1 MIWLSPDCLLFQ
13 FANGEAVP
21 ISAENISVQVASAAG
36 FIEPEIVHHAAAAV
50 VHYFKDELHR
60 ERVTAREFAG
70 ALEKVL
76 HGFGFEIHA
85 SDPGLMADADLAV
98 LAQETDASELIFFP
112 RLRHALR
119 LQLDHSPKVVRFHGL
134 RGCVK
139 QLAGARR
146 WSPRCEKLRDAI
158 VEYLRQC
165 LSAERAEAERTLV
178 VE

>member
-1 MIWLSPDCLLFQ
+1 MILLSPNCLLFQ

-21 ISAENISVQVASAAG
+21 ITAENISVQIAG
-36 FIEPEIVHHAAAAV
+36 GANVIEPEVVQHAAAAV

-85 SDPGLMADADLAV
+85 HNLGDADADLAA
-98 LAQETDASELIFFP
+98 LAQETDASELVFFP
-112 RLRHALR
+112 RLRLALR
-119 LQLDHSPKVVRFHGL
+119 HQLDAAPKTIRFHGL

-158 VEYLRQC
+158 VDYLREC
-165 LSAERAEAERTLV
+165 LRTERAAERMLV

>member
-1 MIWLSPDCLLFQ
+1 MILLSPDYLLFQ

-21 ISAENISVQVASAAG
+21 ISAENISVQVASPDG
-36 FIEPEIVHHAAAAV
+36 LIEPEIIHHAAAAV

-60 ERVTAREFAG
+60 ERVTAREFSG

-85 SDPGLMADADLAV
+85 SDCGVAADDLAV
-98 LAQETDASELIFFP
+98 LARETDASELIFFP

-119 LQLDHSPKVVRFHGL
+119 LQLDASPKVVRFHGL

>member
-21 ISAENISVQVASAAG
+21 ISAENISVQIASDDSV
-36 FIEPEIVHHAAAAV
+36 IEPEVVHHAAAAV

-85 SDPGLMADADLAV
+85 SNLGDSAADLAA

-112 RLRHALR
+112 RLRLALR
-119 LQLDHSPKVVRFHGL
+119 HQLGTAPKTIRFHGL

-139 QLAGARR
+139 QLAGAQR

-158 VEYLRQC
+158 VDYLREC
-165 LSAERAEAERTLV
+165 LRTEHAAERTLV
-178 VE
+178 VQ